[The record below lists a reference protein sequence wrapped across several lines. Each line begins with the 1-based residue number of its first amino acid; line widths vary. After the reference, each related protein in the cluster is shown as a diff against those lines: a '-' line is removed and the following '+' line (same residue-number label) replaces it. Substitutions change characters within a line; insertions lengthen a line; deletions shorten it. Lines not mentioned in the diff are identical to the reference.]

1 MKSGLTFFDRLL
13 LPFYSPKKIATIL
26 SLMPSEEAIIT
37 LKSLPPAKSLS
48 IVNNWSEKTRVFFLN
63 SLGSYG
69 IKLLRAMPA
78 EEQSG
83 YLLKLNSKMVRKFG
97 VEIPDK
103 KLSEMMASWD
113 EKDLPSIFGKLP
125 QAKAAK
131 LFKQLPLN
139 QQVRLITTFK
149 PWIGASL
156 MEGLRAEARAV
167 ILDQID
173 SKVALDM
180 FDRLS
185 RHIKGDVLSCLSSAR
200 RLEIAGAMSA
210 TRLAEV
216 IKHWKEER
224 AGELFAA
231 LDVEQRVALAMHLP
245 DNLCQ
250 VIFIKLP
257 YEGKLE
263 VIKELEPA
271 KGAPMLAQLDKKERE
286 AVLSQLHP
294 GLADP
299 LRKLMIM

>member
-1 MKSGLTFFDRLL
+1 MKSGLSFFDRLL

-26 SLMPSEEAIIT
+26 ASMPSEEAIVT
-37 LKSLPPAKSLS
+37 LKSLAPAKSLS
-48 IVNNWSEKTRVFFLN
+48 IVNCWSEKTRVFFLN
-63 SLGSYG
+63 SLGTYG

-83 YLLKLNSKMVRKFG
+83 YLIKLNSKLVRKFG
-97 VEIPDK
+97 IEIPDK
-103 KLSEMMASWD
+103 TLSEMMANWD
-113 EKDLPSIFGKLP
+113 EKDLPLIFGKLP

-167 ILDQID
+167 ILDQIE
-173 SKVALDM
+173 SKLALDM

-185 RHIKGDVLSCLSSAR
+185 RHVKGDVLSCLSMAR
-200 RLEIAGAMSA
+200 RMEIAGALSPK
-210 TRLAEV
+210 RLAEI
-216 IKHWKEER
+216 IKHWKEDK
-224 AGELFAA
+224 AGEFFAS
-231 LDVEQRVALAMHLP
+231 LDAERRAQLAVHLP

-250 VIFIKLP
+250 VIFSQLS
-257 YEGKLE
+257 YEGQLE
-263 VIKELEPA
+263 LIRELEPA
-271 KGAPMLAQLDKKERE
+271 KGAPLLAKLGKKERE